1 MKLNPIRARENAAPT
16 TKASP
21 VKSKVIPSQTGQ
33 DVNTHRLPGN
43 EALGSDGATR
53 SCAGGSDF
61 SEISST
67 TLTGIKALLKF
78 MPAPPVLPAG
88 CEVAGLNGDMSKK
101 GSEYT
106 VRLRVPDGWKIP
118 PHFHPAEEHVTVI
131 QGAFWMGMG
140 DKFDE
145 AALKEMPVGGFHAI
159 PKRVHHYGMA
169 KGQTI
174 IQLHGVGPWGITY
187 VNSSDDPSKKAA
199 EK

>member
-1 MKLNPIRARENAAPT
+1 MRLHRFGSIALCAALVISLRAAADDAK
-16 TKASP
+16 KAAVPKKAASMADH
-21 VKSKVIPSQTGQ
+21 I
-33 DVNTHRLPGN
+33 
-43 EALGSDGATR
+43 
-53 SCAGGSDF
+53 
-61 SEISST
+61 
-67 TLTGIKALLKF
+67 LTPDMLKF
-78 MPAPPVLPAG
+78 APAPPVLPAG

-118 PHFHPAEEHVTVI
+118 PHFHPGEEHVTVI

-169 KGQTI
+169 KGQTV

-187 VNSSDDPSKKAA
+187 VNPSDDPSKKAA

>member
-1 MKLNPIRARENAAPT
+1 MKLGRFGGVVFCAALVLSLRAGADDAKKADAPK
-16 TKASP
+16 KASSMADHIITP
-21 VKSKVIPSQTGQ
+21 DMVKFG
-33 DVNTHRLPGN
+33 
-43 EALGSDGATR
+43 
-53 SCAGGSDF
+53 
-61 SEISST
+61 
-67 TLTGIKALLKF
+67 
-78 MPAPPVLPAG
+78 PAPPSLPAG
-88 CEVAGLNGDMSKK
+88 TEAAGLSGDMSKK

-118 PHFHPAEEHVTVI
+118 PHFHPAEEHVTVL

-145 AALKEMPVGGFHAI
+145 GALKEMPVGGFHAI
-159 PKRVHHYGMA
+159 PKGVHHYGMA

-187 VNSSDDPSKKAA
+187 VNPSDDPSKKAA